1 MVFTKDLM
9 MFSFPHGQVHDLAV
23 DGGLHPGAQ
32 LKRIQKRATGDR
44 LIGVVDVKV
53 CDIDGLPDGRT
64 SGGDQF
70 RCCLR
75 RMRGVGGICAEE
87 LLLTESHSRNE
98 AEKKRKYRAH
108 VYCTQ

>member
-23 DGGLHPGAQ
+23 DGGLHPLEFAAH
-32 LKRIQKRATGDR
+32 AT
-44 LIGVVDVKV
+44 LW
-53 CDIDGLPDGRT
+53 
-64 SGGDQF
+64 
-70 RCCLR
+70 RC
-75 RMRGVGGICAEE
+75 GGICAEE